1 MLTHTPR
8 HTESHDIHDVV
19 FIVEFENCNV
29 SHFISLFLHAWI
41 SILQTWFFPTRAG
54 LEVMTVLSF
63 LRDFAHDDL
72 LLNLRELRWLRLP
85 VGADGEVI
93 FFREILE
100 GSFDLSTINE
110 VFHGFPVTFFL
121 AVNLSHDKM
130 DPHTQTH
137 H

>member
-1 MLTHTPR
+1 MKIITYL
-8 HTESHDIHDVV
+8 I
-19 FIVEFENCNV
+19 
-29 SHFISLFLHAWI
+29 FISLFLHAWI
-41 SILQTWFFPTRAG
+41 SILQTRFFPTRAG

-63 LRDFAHDDL
+63 LRDFAHDVL

-100 GSFDLSTINE
+100 GSFDLSTIND

-121 AVNLSHDKM
+121 TVNVSHDKM